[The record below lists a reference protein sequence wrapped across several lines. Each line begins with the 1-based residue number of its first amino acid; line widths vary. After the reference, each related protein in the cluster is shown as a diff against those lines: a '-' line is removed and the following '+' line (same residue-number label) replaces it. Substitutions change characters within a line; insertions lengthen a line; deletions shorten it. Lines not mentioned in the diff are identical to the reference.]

1 MRKYL
6 TAALLL
12 SVATSTFVRPRNEMA
27 GMGMVAPDGV
37 DEDKSTRS
45 ALNSSNLHPVPHRIS
60 NHHGVPILQMHLKPE
75 ERLFWEAYNTTTFLT
90 DDYSSKFN
98 LYVHIATILL
108 TTIFVYPLS
117 MVAKN
122 AGMPKFHV
130 PLFFCHCILVAVSL
144 FSLSIYGTTAPT
156 DLYPGNAYSKM
167 SWILVF
173 VTAAHCI
180 SAAIYFGSSISLST
194 HYHKVYEA
202 DDECLPMHV
211 ISRDHSSGDSDRSSR
226 DWEHSNTMG
235 ADDLMDER
243 ETNLRNFGIFS
254 KFANNFIM
262 QETISRM
269 RIAANYIG
277 LSNTIVF
284 NLLHWGSF
292 FYFLVYIPTGVA
304 TVFVLG
310 KGKAVFNILAHFIK
324 GGVFFSLGL
333 LSLARYCGAF
343 KGKGWAWNS
352 VYSRSSSR
360 IISMEMV
367 ESGLILFYGCTN
379 IFLEHLANPG
389 GEWSAKDLQHVSIA
403 FIYIGAGFC
412 GVITEFKLS
421 VWRVQ
426 HGIEKLVKAQKED
439 TSDAKLDATEI
450 TNASPGFSPN
460 PFPIFTIYWTGV
472 LMSKHAQASELST
485 EIHSQWGNLL
495 VYGTAFRLATYLIMI
510 FLPKSLKNLTEP
522 TKPITEIITS
532 FALLCGGLI
541 FMESCDPIILALE
554 YKGFTPML
562 TLNLSLGFIAL
573 LMAWEMTLFAFKDWL
588 EERKEK
594 LAS

>member
-12 SVATSTFVRPRNEMA
+12 SVAASTFVGASDEMA
-27 GMGMVAPDGV
+27 EMGMVAPDGI
-37 DEDKSTRS
+37 DEDESTSS
-45 ALNSSNLHPVPHRIS
+45 ALNSSTLHPVPHRIS

-98 LYVHIATILL
+98 LYIHIATILL
-108 TTIFVYPLS
+108 TAIFVYPLS

-122 AGMPKFHV
+122 VGMPKFHV
-130 PLFFCHCILVAVSL
+130 PLFFSHCILVAVSL
-144 FSLSIYGTTAPT
+144 FALSIYGTTAPT

-167 SWILVF
+167 SWILAF
-173 VTAAHCI
+173 ATGAHCI
-180 SAAIYFGSSISLST
+180 SAAIYFGSGISLSS
-194 HYHKVYEA
+194 HYHKVYAA
-202 DDECLPMHV
+202 DEECLPMHR
-211 ISRDHSSGDSDRSSR
+211 INSNGSSRDMDRSSR
-226 DWEHSNTMG
+226 DWEHANSMEVDGMMNG
-235 ADDLMDER
+235 RDP
-243 ETNLRNFGIFS
+243 NLREFGIFS
-254 KFANNFIM
+254 KIAQNFIL
-262 QETISRM
+262 QKIISRM

-277 LSNTIVF
+277 LTNTIIF
-284 NLLHWGSF
+284 NFLHWGLF
-292 FYFLVYIPTGVA
+292 FFFLVYIPTGVA

-352 VYSRSSSR
+352 VYSRSSAR
-360 IISMEMV
+360 LITMEMV

-403 FIYIGAGFC
+403 FIYIGAGLC
-412 GVITEFKLS
+412 GVITELKLA

-426 HGIEKLVKAQKED
+426 HGIEKLIKAQKED
-439 TSDAKLDATEI
+439 TLDVKLDVTEI

-472 LMSKHAQASELST
+472 LMSKHAQASKLST

-495 VYGTAFRLATYLIMI
+495 VYGTVFRFITYLLMI
-510 FLPKSLKNLTEP
+510 FLPTSFKNLTRP

-532 FALLCGGLI
+532 FSLLCGGLI
-541 FMESCDPIILALE
+541 FMESCDPVILALE
-554 YKGFTPML
+554 YKGYTPMF

-573 LMAWEMTLFAFKDWL
+573 LMAWEMSLFAFKDWL
-588 EERKEK
+588 EERNEK
-594 LAS
+594 LVS

>member
-6 TAALLL
+6 IAALLL
-12 SVATSTFVRPRNEMA
+12 SVATSTVIGERDEMV
-27 GMGMVAPDGV
+27 GMGMAMDDIEE
-37 DEDKSTRS
+37 DESSSS
-45 ALNSSNLHPVPHRIS
+45 ALNSSTTLLPVPHRVS
-60 NHHGVPILQMHLKPE
+60 SHHGVPILQTHLKPE

-122 AGMPKFHV
+122 AGMPKFHI
-130 PLFFCHCILVAVSL
+130 PLFISHCILMTISLVA
-144 FSLSIYGTTAPT
+144 LSIYGTTAPT

-167 SWILVF
+167 SWILAF
-173 VTAAHCI
+173 ATGAHLI
-180 SAAIYFGSSISLST
+180 SAVIYFGTNSSPSSQ
-194 HYHKVYEA
+194 YHKVYSS
-202 DDECLPMHV
+202 DEESSPV
-211 ISRDHSSGDSDRSSR
+211 NGSSSNHSSGD
-226 DWEHSNTMG
+226 WEHSDRMEISR
-235 ADDLMDER
+235 LMDEKFS
-243 ETNLRNFGIFS
+243 TFRNFGIFS
-254 KFANNFIM
+254 KIAQNS
-262 QETISRM
+262 ISQKIISKLE
-269 RIAANYIG
+269 IAANYIG
-277 LSNTIVF
+277 LSNTIIF

-292 FYFLVYIPTGVA
+292 FFFLVYIPTGVA
-304 TVFVLG
+304 TVFLLG
-310 KGKAVFNILAHFIK
+310 KGDTVFNILAHFIK

-403 FIYIGAGFC
+403 FIYIGAGLC
-412 GVITEFKLS
+412 GVITELKLS

-439 TSDAKLDATEI
+439 TSISEIDAAEI

-460 PFPIFTIYWTGV
+460 PFPIFTIFWTGI

-495 VYGTAFRLATYLIMI
+495 VYGTVFRFITYLIMM
-510 FLPKSLKNLTEP
+510 FLPASLKNLTKP

-532 FALLCGGLI
+532 FALLCGGLV
-541 FMESCDPIILALE
+541 FMESCDPVILALE
-554 YKGFTPML
+554 YRGFTAMF

-573 LMAWEMTLFAFKDWL
+573 LMAWEMTLFALKDWL